1 MKMAWLL
8 LIAFLAASCGDS
20 SSSKQSENCDSSG
33 TQTCL
38 FNVSEGIY
46 DDEGALPP
54 EAATFNTNLMLVN
67 FSLNDQDKI
76 TEAAELIK
84 KVVASEEFRD
94 GILNHT
100 YEGKK
105 TFVDNGGLTNSQI
118 YHRFLAGAEKL
129 TPATNNAIDAELELY
144 FEASTVVGYT
154 NPSTRRIW
162 MNTKYFNNYST
173 AQVAGNLIHEW
184 MHKLGFGHSSS
195 STPSRP
201 YSVPYAVGYLMTRLA
216 KQNL

>member
-1 MKMAWLL
+1 MLFLL
-8 LIAFLAASCGDS
+8 LLLTSCGGS
-20 SSSKQSENCDSSG
+20 SSSDSSQNCDSSG

-38 FNVSEGIY
+38 SNVSEGIY
-46 DDEGALPP
+46 DDQGALPP
-54 EAATFNTNLMLVN
+54 EATTFDTNLMLVN
-67 FSLNDQDKI
+67 FSAVDQDKI
-76 TEAAELIK
+76 TQAAELIK
-84 KVVASEEFRD
+84 KVVSSEEFRH

-100 YEGKK
+100 YNGKK
-105 TFVDNGGLTNSQI
+105 TFVDNGGLSNSQI

-129 TPATNNAIDAELELY
+129 TPSGNNALDAELELY

-154 NPSTRRIW
+154 NPTTRRIW

-184 MHKLGFGHSSS
+184 MHKLGFGHSLSN
-195 STPSRP
+195 TPSRP
-201 YSVPYAVGYLMTRLA
+201 YSVPYAVGYLMSKLA

>member
-1 MKMAWLL
+1 MKIASLL
-8 LIAFLAASCGDS
+8 LLVFLATSCGGSSNDSSDSCDS
-20 SSSKQSENCDSSG
+20 SS

-38 FNVSEGIY
+38 FNVSEGLY
-46 DDEGALPP
+46 DDEGPLPN
-54 EAATFNTNLMLVN
+54 ETATFDTNLVLVN
-67 FSLNDQDKI
+67 FSANDQDKI
-76 TEAAELIK
+76 IEATELIK

-100 YEGKK
+100 YNGQK

-144 FEASTVVGYT
+144 FETSTVVGYT
-154 NPSTRRIW
+154 NPTTKRIW
-162 MNTKYFNNYST
+162 MNTKYFNNYSA
-173 AQVAGNLIHEW
+173 AQVAGNLVHEW

-201 YSVPYAVGYLMTRLA
+201 YSVPYAVGYLMGRLA

>member
-1 MKMAWLL
+1 MKFVPWLL
-8 LIAFLAASCGDS
+8 LALLATACGGSSNDS
-20 SSSKQSENCDSSG
+20 GSDCDSSG
-33 TQTCL
+33 IQTCL
-38 FNVSEGIY
+38 FNVSEGVY

-54 EAATFNTNLMLVN
+54 EAATFDTNLMLVN
-67 FSLNDQDKI
+67 FSANDQDKI
-76 TEAAELIK
+76 TQAAELIK
-84 KVVASEEFRD
+84 KVVASEEFRE
-94 GILNHT
+94 GILQHT
-100 YEGKK
+100 YNGQK

-129 TPATNNAIDAELELY
+129 TPTANNAIDAEFELY
-144 FEASTVVGYT
+144 YEASTVVGYT
-154 NPSTRRIW
+154 NPTTKRIW

-173 AQVAGNLIHEW
+173 AQVAGNLTHEW

-201 YSVPYAVGYLMTRLA
+201 YSVPYAVGYLVNKLA